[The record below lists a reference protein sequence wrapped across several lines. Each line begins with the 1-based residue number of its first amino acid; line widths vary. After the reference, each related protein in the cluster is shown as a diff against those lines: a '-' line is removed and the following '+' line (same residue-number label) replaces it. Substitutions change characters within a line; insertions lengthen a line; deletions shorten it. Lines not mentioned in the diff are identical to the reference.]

1 MLKKKIVFFGNTCY
15 ACCDG
20 NCAKAWGI
28 CARPTVKEGN
38 TIFMVSDTM
47 FDKAP
52 DDPGTYEGCDGKPEI
67 KGSQD
72 MNKWCVRQ
80 CERCTIFDSE
90 EEIEESKLPSFK
102 ELVYK
107 YEDTE

>member
-38 TIFMVSDTM
+38 KIFMVSDTM

-52 DDPGTYEGCDGKPEI
+52 
-67 KGSQD
+67 
-72 MNKWCVRQ
+72 
-80 CERCTIFDSE
+80 
-90 EEIEESKLPSFK
+90 
-102 ELVYK
+102 
-107 YEDTE
+107 